1 MSCLEHDEHYIVT
14 FPNGYGRLV
23 CLTADL
29 CNGSTDYCSVMV
41 RRCVEGRERE
51 TRGGVGGGHREWDG
65 GRGRQKRRI
74 KREDLR
80 VFIANFFIY
89 MYIFRGHTE
98 N

>member
-1 MSCLEHDEHYIVT
+1 MEHDEHYIVT

-41 RRCVEGRERE
+41 RRCVEGRDERWGGGRTQRMGWRERE
-51 TRGGVGGGHREWDG
+51 D
-65 GRGRQKRRI
+65 RGRQKRRI